1 MIPIQSHTLSID
13 GLAKR
18 FGRLPVLKGLDLQFE
33 RGSATAI
40 IGHNGS
46 GKTTLIKIILGLV
59 RPDAGRLFFDGAK
72 LNGQADYRARIGYM
86 PQAARFPENLTAN
99 ELFSMLKDLR
109 GNPGDIDKE
118 LIHDKQLIHDKELI
132 HDEEL
137 IHAFR
142 LAPELNKP
150 LRTLSGGTRQKV
162 SAVIAF
168 LFRPAFIILDEPT
181 AGLDPVASSILKDK
195 IRQER
200 ARGTTFILTSH
211 IMSEIEE
218 VADRIVFLL
227 DGRIQ
232 FTGTAADIKHATGQP
247 HLERA
252 IAHLM
257 TEAAA

>member
-1 MIPIQSHTLSID
+1 RTVSSGAAVFAAGGTERAVAAAPAQLLRRPPGCRRARDPGAHARDAGRRPARDATAHFHDPAMIPIQSHTLSID

-18 FGRLPVLKGLDLQFE
+18 FGKLPVLKGLDLQFE

-86 PQAARFPENLTAN
+86 PQAARFPQNLTAN
-99 ELFSMLKDLR
+99 ELVSMLKDPR

-118 LIHDKQLIHDKELI
+118 LIHDKHLIHDKELI

-162 SAVIAF
+162 
-168 LFRPAFIILDEPT
+168 
-181 AGLDPVASSILKDK
+181 
-195 IRQER
+195 
-200 ARGTTFILTSH
+200 
-211 IMSEIEE
+211 
-218 VADRIVFLL
+218 
-227 DGRIQ
+227 
-232 FTGTAADIKHATGQP
+232 
-247 HLERA
+247 
-252 IAHLM
+252 
-257 TEAAA
+257 